1 MDLWGRDE
9 HKEWKVSKTLNN
21 GIEEKVKNR
30 KGEMEKKKGRKKR
43 EKER

>member
-1 MDLWGRDE
+1 LTVKGEREM
-9 HKEWKVSKTLNN
+9 
-21 GIEEKVKNR
+21 EEKVKNR